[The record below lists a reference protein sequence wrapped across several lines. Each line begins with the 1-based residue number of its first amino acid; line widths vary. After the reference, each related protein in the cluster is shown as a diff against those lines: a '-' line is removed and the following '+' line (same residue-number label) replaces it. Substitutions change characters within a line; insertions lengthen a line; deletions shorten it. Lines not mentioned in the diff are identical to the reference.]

1 MVRSKRRCARPERAR
16 CRSRDIVLECAAMSD
31 TKSEARIPDSLRLG
45 PGALRGAVPVPPS
58 KSLWHRG
65 LVCAALAGAPGSCR
79 AEGEASEDIAA
90 TRRALAALLA
100 PPPADGAPA
109 RVDCGE
115 SGTTLRLLVPV
126 AAALGRDA
134 VFEGRGR
141 LPLRPMKPYADAF
154 AGSGAD
160 LAFPDEPGTFLPLR
174 LSGRLRPG
182 RYALPGDV
190 SSQFVSGLLLALP
203 LLDGASEIVL
213 TSPLESAPYVRMT
226 LAAMRAYGVEAA
238 ETAAGFA
245 VAGPQ
250 RYRAPAAPFAVEP
263 DASQAAFWHLA
274 NFLGSDVSFAR
285 APERSNLQGDA
296 VFPELLARLA
306 AAPAGGPPPAFDV
319 SQTPDLVP
327 ALAAAAAWSP
337 AGARIVHAERLRL
350 KESDRLATTCA
361 MLRAFGCAAEETED
375 GLAIPPGPPSHPPSP
390 PEVDGAGDHRIAM
403 SAAMLATR
411 APCVLRGAGAV
422 AKSWPSFFDDYRRA
436 GGAAA
441 P

>member
-1 MVRSKRRCARPERAR
+1 
-16 CRSRDIVLECAAMSD
+16 MSD

-45 PGALRGAVPVPPS
+45 PGALRGAVSVPPS
-58 KSLWHRG
+58 KSLWHRA
-65 LVCAALAGAPGSCR
+65 LVCAALAGAPGACR
-79 AEGEASEDIAA
+79 AEGAPSEDIAA

-100 PPPADGAPA
+100 PPGAGPA

-160 LAFPDEPGTFLPLR
+160 LRFPEGGGAFLPLR
-174 LSGRLRPG
+174 VSGRLRPG
-182 RYALPGDV
+182 RYTLPGDV

-203 LLDGASEIVL
+203 LLDGASEIAL
-213 TSPLESAPYVRMT
+213 SSPLESAPYVRMT
-226 LAAMRAYGVEAA
+226 LAAMRAFGVEAR
-238 ETAAGFA
+238 ETPDGFA
-245 VAGPQ
+245 VPGGQ

-274 NFLGSDVSFAR
+274 NFLGSNVELAA
-285 APERSNLQGDA
+285 APPAESLQGDA
-296 VFPELLARLA
+296 VFPSLLARLA
-306 AAPAGGPPPAFDV
+306 VAPAGGPPPEFDV

-337 AGARIVHAERLRL
+337 AGARIVRAGRLRL
-350 KESDRLATTCA
+350 KESDRLATTTA
-361 MLRAFGCAAEETED
+361 MLRAFGCAAEETAD
-375 GLAIPPGPPSHPPSP
+375 RLAIPPGPPSPPPSS

-436 GGAAA
+436 GGSAVPA
-441 P
+441 